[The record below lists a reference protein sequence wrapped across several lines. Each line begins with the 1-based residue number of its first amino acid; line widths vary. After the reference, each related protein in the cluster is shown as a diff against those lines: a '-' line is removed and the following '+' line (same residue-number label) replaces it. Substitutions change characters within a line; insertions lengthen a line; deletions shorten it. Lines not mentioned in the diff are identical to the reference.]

1 MPEQRVY
8 TNRYEIVRHLARGG
22 MAEVY
27 LAHDQ
32 LLDRRVALKVL
43 FPEFARDPA
52 FVQRFRREAQAAANL
67 NHPNIVAVFD
77 WGEEDGTYFIV
88 MEYVEGRSL
97 REAIQADGPLYPN
110 LAADLASDIAGA
122 LGYAHRNGV
131 VHRDVKP
138 GNILLTPQGQVKVT
152 DFGIARAGGND
163 SITQTG
169 SVMGTATYFSP
180 EQAQGLP
187 VDARSDVYSLGVV
200 LYEMVSGVP
209 PFSGDTPVAI
219 AYKHVRE
226 QPVAA
231 RSHNPNVDPV
241 LEQIITVAMAKN

>member
-1 MPEQRVY
+1 
-8 TNRYEIVRHLARGG
+8 

-43 FPEFARDPA
+43 FAEFARDPA

-97 REAIQADGPLYPN
+97 REAIQAEGPLYPN

-152 DFGIARAGGND
+152 DFGIARAAGA
-163 SITQTG
+163 SESLTQTG

-187 VDARSDVYSLGVV
+187 VDARSDVYSLGIV
-200 LYEMVSGVP
+200 LYEMVTGVV
-209 PFSGDTPVAI
+209 PFTGDSPVAV

-226 QPVAA
+226 EPLAPSQRNPEVPPDLEKIILAA
-231 RSHNPNVDPV
+231 LAKDP
-241 LEQIITVAMAKN
+241 